1 MFCDIGNTYFHFYH
15 KGCIWKENPKNLSKK
30 EGEIFY
36 ISVNPEYE
44 KKLLALHSSCIN
56 LAPFFTL
63 DTGYIGL
70 GIDRIAVCE
79 AIQEGVI
86 VDAGSAITIDV
97 MQGGMHLGGYILPGI
112 ASFIEMYGKISP
124 ALKVMPDLSVE
135 FDLLP
140 QNTKE
145 ALGCGILKS
154 IVGMIKEVS
163 GGKKIYFCGGDG
175 KFFSKFFD
183 DSVYDDTLIFKG
195 MQKAYENYQCAYGKN
210 R

>member
-1 MFCDIGNTYFHFYH
+1 MILCDIGNTYFHFYH
-15 KGCIWKENPKNLSKK
+15 NGRIWKESPKNLLKK

-36 ISVNPEYE
+36 ISVNPLYE

-56 LAPFFTL
+56 LASFFTL
-63 DTGYIGL
+63 DTGYVGL
-70 GIDRIAVCE
+70 GIDRVAVCE

-112 ASFIEMYGKISP
+112 ASFVEMYSKISP

-154 IVGMIKEVS
+154 IVGMIEEVS
-163 GGKKIYFCGGDG
+163 GGKRIYFCGGDG
-175 KFFSKFFD
+175 KFFSKFFK
-183 DSVYDDTLIFKG
+183 DSIYDDTLIFKG
-195 MQKAYENYQCAYGKN
+195 MQKAYENYQDTVG
-210 R
+210 RG